1 MGRQDPKGSNAKDRP
16 QSNSDIQMV
25 LRHEAIAET
34 KGEEGLPGGASQL
47 PALHTPA
54 CQL

>member
-1 MGRQDPKGSNAKDRP
+1 MGRIDPQGSNAENWP
-16 QSNSDIQMV
+16 QSYPDLQMV

-47 PALHTPA
+47 PALHPPA